1 MGETLSSTLFKR
13 NTVPLH
19 TLYRPSGQLN
29 FWFGLL
35 FRFPPIPGA
44 SRLVEKLFREA
55 AEEVMVGEIME
66 ITEEV
71 LVVVEDMMVVETV
84 AAVVVVVETVAAVL
98 VVVVGVEMVVE
109 IAVLAEIVLMI

>member
-71 LVVVEDMMVVETV
+71 LVVVDMMVVETV